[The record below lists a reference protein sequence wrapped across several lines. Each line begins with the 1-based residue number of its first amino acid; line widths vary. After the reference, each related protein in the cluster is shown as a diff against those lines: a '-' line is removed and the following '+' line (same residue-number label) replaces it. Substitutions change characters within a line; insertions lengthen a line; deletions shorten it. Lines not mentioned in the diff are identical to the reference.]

1 MLGRAVSGFRIAIGL
16 CVLAAG
22 PVFAQ
27 NRQPVLMISVDG
39 MRPDYVTDADAHHL
53 KIPALRHIL
62 AEGAHAS
69 GVNGVLPTVTYPSH
83 TTLVTGVWPA
93 EHGILNNGRFDPERK
108 FNGAWYWYAD
118 AIKVPTL
125 WSAAHS
131 AGLHTA
137 SVSWPVT
144 VDSTDIDFDIPEY
157 WRSAGPGDANNP
169 DDRFLMDAVSRPDGE
184 LSRIAARIHTPY
196 MMGNDTTLAGDEVR
210 TVYSLDILKQRRP
223 EFMTIHLSSL
233 DEEEHLHGPF
243 SDEAN
248 ADLEGIDAMI
258 ERLVAQELANY
269 PNAVIAIVSDHGFA
283 QVEHAVNFAVP
294 FLQAG
299 LIQMGKGPAGN
310 AVITSWLAEPWG
322 SGCVT
327 PVILHD
333 PADAATR
340 DKVQALLNT
349 LAADPADG
357 IEAVLDHQQTIAL
370 GGFPNAAFLISL
382 KVGYCNGGALTGALV
397 TASPQKG
404 AHGYNIATTP
414 AMRSSFFIFGRGIT
428 AGKNLDLIDMRQIAP
443 TLAGILGVPLP
454 SAKQAALPIH

>member
-1 MLGRAVSGFRIAIGL
+1 MLNRAISGFKIAFTL
-16 CVLAAG
+16 CVLTAA

-27 NRQPVLMISVDG
+27 THQPVLMISIDG
-39 MRPDYVTDADAHHL
+39 MRPDYVTDADTHHL
-53 KIPALRHIL
+53 KIPNLRRIL
-62 AEGAHAS
+62 TEGAHAS

-83 TTLVTGVWPA
+83 TTLITGVWPA

-108 FNGAWYWYAD
+108 LNGAWYWYAD
-118 AIKVPTL
+118 EIKVPTL
-125 WSAAHS
+125 WSAAHA

-169 DDRFLMDAVSRPDGE
+169 DDRLLMNAVSRPDGE
-184 LSRIAARIHTPY
+184 LARIATRIHTPY
-196 MMGNDTTLAGDEVR
+196 MMGNDTTLAGDEIR
-210 TVYSLDILKQRRP
+210 TLYSLDILKQHRP

-248 ADLEGIDAMI
+248 TDLEGIDAMI
-258 ERLVAQELANY
+258 GQLVAQELAND
-269 PNAVIAIVSDHGFA
+269 PNAIIAIVSDHGFA
-283 QVEHAVNFAVP
+283 PVKHAVNFAIP

-310 AVITSWLAEPWG
+310 SIVTSWLAEPWAA
-322 SGCVT
+322 GCVT
-327 PVILHD
+327 PIVLHD

-340 DKVQALLNT
+340 EKVQVLLHT
-349 LAADPADG
+349 LATDPANG
-357 IEAVLDHQQTIAL
+357 IEAVLDRQQTVAL
-370 GGFPNAAFLISL
+370 GGFPEAAFLITL

-397 TASPQKG
+397 TPSPMKG
-404 AHGYNIATTP
+404 VHGYNIATTP
-414 AMRSSFFIFGRGIT
+414 AMRSSFFMFGQGIARG
-428 AGKNLDLIDMRQIAP
+428 KDLGLVDMRQIAP
-443 TLAGILGVPLP
+443 TLARILGVPLP
-454 SAKQAALPIH
+454 SAKQAILPIH